1 MKSETKKEK
10 ASGSRLHN
18 LRPRPGARHR
28 VKRLGCGES
37 SGHGKTSGKGHKGQ
51 KARSGGSLR
60 LGFEGGQMPLIRRL
74 PKRGFNNAA
83 FHKRYAIV
91 NLSELADF
99 KSGSVVNEE
108 SLRTAKLVRGNFHGI
123 KILGGGE
130 LKHGLTI
137 QAEKVS
143 ASAREK
149 IEKAGGTV
157 AVPEAKAP
165 GNGATEAP
173 EKSDAP
179 KIAKKTDSRK
189 AKPKKKTA
197 RK

>member
-1 MKSETKKEK
+1 MERGTN
-10 ASGSRLHN
+10 AMRLHN
-18 LRPRPGARHR
+18 LRPRPR
-28 VKRLGCGES
+28 

-51 KARSGGSLR
+51 KARSGGSIR

-91 NLSELADF
+91 NLSDLKDF

-108 SLRTAKLVRGNFHGI
+108 SLRAANLVRGNYDGI

-137 QAEKVS
+137 EAEKLS

-149 IEKAGGTV
+149 VEKAGGSIAEAKRPSTGGAHRQDVDATV
-157 AVPEAKAP
+157 A
-165 GNGATEAP
+165 T
-173 EKSDAP
+173 
-179 KIAKKTDSRK
+179 
-189 AKPKKKTA
+189 KPKRIKAGKK
-197 RK
+197 